1 MVFLNIKIKQAMVL
15 IAIAFLLVSCASY
28 QTQVD
33 QARKLMTSG
42 DYENALSQLKPL
54 ADEEGKDQLVHALD
68 YALALQIDGQYQKSI
83 KYFLLAEKLA
93 DQNDYHSV
101 SKLAASV
108 LVNQEM
114 VQYKGD
120 EYEKLL
126 INTMLAVNF
135 AVLGNLESA
144 RVETKKSLEKL
155 ERMLSNGKT
164 YHSKNP
170 FVLYLN
176 AIIWEAN
183 RDWDDAYIDYLSVYK
198 LVPSFKPV
206 QKDLTRLAK
215 LSGRDY
221 EYKKWKNTF
230 SLDSVSS
237 KSNTAEVILV
247 FQQGWGPRKR
257 PSYSDRIIPMLSPVS
272 SRFYSGVLTV
282 EGYGSVNTK
291 TVFNV
296 EEAAIR
302 TLNQQLAPL
311 IAKRVASLVAK
322 KAVSRQVYKKDKG
335 LGVLSDVVLT
345 LSERADLRQWSL
357 LPKTFQVAR
366 LSVKPGVHN
375 IEVLGNDG
383 GSLKRVCDFEN
394 IKIKKNEKKIIS
406 CRAF

>member
-1 MVFLNIKIKQAMVL
+1 MVL

-68 YALALQIDGQYQKSI
+68 YALALQIDGQYQESI